1 MEAKYA
7 LVGSFYIGK
16 QDIAVRLIGGQ
27 SRSRQADYDAKM
39 MEIGCKGALQ

>member
-16 QDIAVRLIGGQ
+16 QDIAVRLIGGTEQ
-27 SRSRQADYDAKM
+27 EPPS
-39 MEIGCKGALQ
+39 

>member
-7 LVGSFYIGK
+7 LVGSLYIGK

-27 SRSRQADYDAKM
+27 SRSRQADDAIM
-39 MEIGCKGALQ
+39 MQK